1 MPSVYVETT
10 IPSYLTAAPS
20 RDLIVAGHQQ
30 ITHTWWQT
38 AKDRFDLYISE
49 AVLQEIRAGDS
60 VAAAKRLETVRGL
73 TVLDVT
79 NEVDALVEVYQ
90 RHFGL
95 PERSR
100 TDIVHIAVAVVYEVD
115 YVVSWNCKHIAN
127 GQILHRLMEVNQTL
141 GRFTPLL
148 YTPGELV
155 DWSTQE
161 GDVL

>member
-1 MPSVYVETT
+1 MPSLYVETT

-20 RDLIVAGHQQ
+20 RDLVVAARQQ
-30 ITHTWWQT
+30 VTRDWWQN
-38 AKDRFDLYISE
+38 AQERFNLYVSE

-60 VAAAKRLETVRGL
+60 VAAARRIELVRGL

-79 NEVDALVEVYQ
+79 KEVDSLVEIYQ

-95 PERSR
+95 PQRAR
-100 TDIVHIAVAVVYEVD
+100 TDIVHIAVAVTYELD

-127 GQILHRLMEVNQTL
+127 GHILRRLMEVNHTL

-148 YTPGELV
+148 YTPAELLERPE
-155 DWSTQE
+155 QE
-161 GDVL
+161 GDIP

>member
-10 IPSYLTAAPS
+10 IPSYLAAAPS
-20 RDLIVAGHQQ
+20 RDLVVAGQQQ
-30 ITHTWWQT
+30 ITHTWWQA
-38 AKDRFDLYISE
+38 AKERFSLYVSE

-60 VAAAKRLETVRGL
+60 AAANRRMELVEGL

-79 NEVDALVEVYQ
+79 TEVDSLVEIYQ

-95 PERSR
+95 PQRAR
-100 TDIVHIAVAVVYEVD
+100 TDIVHIAVAVAYELD

-127 GQILHRLMEVNQTL
+127 GQILRRLMEVNQTL

-148 YTPGELV
+148 YTPVELMELPA
-155 DWSTQE
+155 QE

>member
-20 RDLIVAGHQQ
+20 RDLVMAGRQQ
-30 ITHTWWQT
+30 ITRDWWQN
-38 AKDRFDLYISE
+38 AQERFTLYVSE

-60 VAAAKRLETVRGL
+60 VAAARRIELVKGL

-79 NEVDALVEVYQ
+79 KEVDSLAEIYQ

-95 PERSR
+95 PQRAR
-100 TDIVHIAVAVVYEVD
+100 TDIVHIAVAVVYELD

-127 GQILHRLMEVNQTL
+127 AQILRRLMDVNYTL

-148 YTPGELV
+148 CTPAELLELPE
-155 DWSTQE
+155 QE
-161 GDVL
+161 GGVP